1 LSSSLDFMDET
12 VKFDK
17 VVDDDFFDFLPVDK
31 CAVLVDEIEVLHE
44 HKHFDFQLVFVL
56 DEGVL
61 DHHFPLNWRVVNF
74 LLLVFLVCI
83 VQ

>member
-1 LSSSLDFMDET
+1 
-12 VKFDK
+12 
-17 VVDDDFFDFLPVDK
+17 
-31 CAVLVDEIEVLHE
+31 
-44 HKHFDFQLVFVL
+44 L